1 MLSDSFSV
9 HGDGSQ
15 PIRLKLRGDMNLA
28 EQILAVSGGRE
39 APYIKINYIASA
51 PLGIIAGGKS
61 VTDLLNCGLHPKFTE
76 CTMLSKMLKRLRF
89 PGN

>member
-1 MLSDSFSV
+1 
-9 HGDGSQ
+9 
-15 PIRLKLRGDMNLA
+15 MNLA

>member
-15 PIRLKLRGDMNLA
+15 PIRLKLSGDMNLA
-28 EQILAVSGGRE
+28 EQIQAVGGRE
-39 APYIKINYIASA
+39 APYIKINYIARA